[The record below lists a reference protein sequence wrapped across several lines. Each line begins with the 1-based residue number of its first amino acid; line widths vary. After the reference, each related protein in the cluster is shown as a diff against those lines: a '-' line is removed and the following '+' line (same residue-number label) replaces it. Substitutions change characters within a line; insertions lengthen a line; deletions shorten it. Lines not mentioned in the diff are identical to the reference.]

1 MMEQA
6 YYADPNKLT
15 SYSSRDERDNNK
27 GRKPGFKRDRRRDYR
42 DLDEPEGPV
51 LERTSSKPVV
61 NFLDI

>member
-1 MMEQA
+1 MELA

-15 SYSSRDERDNNK
+15 SYSNSREERDNNK
-27 GRKPGFKRDRRRDYR
+27 GRKPGFKRDRRREYR

-51 LERTSSKPVV
+51 LERTGSKPMV